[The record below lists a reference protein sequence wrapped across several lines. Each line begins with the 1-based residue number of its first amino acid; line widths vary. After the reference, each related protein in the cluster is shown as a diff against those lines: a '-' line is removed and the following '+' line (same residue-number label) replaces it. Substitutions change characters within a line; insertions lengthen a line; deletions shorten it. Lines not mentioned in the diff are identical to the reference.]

1 MDNDHTFA
9 IYDSPIGG
17 LMIEVSG
24 NKLVSLQIYPY
35 DDNLADDPSSHPNNF
50 TDMIYKQL
58 MEYING
64 ERTTFDIEF
73 VLVESTPF
81 QTAVY
86 NELMKIPYG
95 STRSYKE
102 IATAI
107 GNPRA
112 SRAVGAA
119 ANHNPIHIIIPCHR
133 VIGSRGALTGYAA
146 GINTKVTLLKIEKI
160 Y

>member
-1 MDNDHTFA
+1 MEHAFA

-24 NKLVSLQIYPY
+24 DKLINLEIYPY
-35 DDNLADDPSSHPNNF
+35 GDDLEDDTFSHPNEF
-50 TDMIYKQL
+50 TDMIYAQI

-64 ERTTFDIEF
+64 ERTTFNIEIGF
-73 VLVESTPF
+73 CRSTPF
-81 QTAVY
+81 QIAVY

-95 STRSYKE
+95 ETRSYKE

-107 GNPRA
+107 GNPKA
-112 SRAVGAA
+112 SRAVGTAN
-119 ANHNPIHIIIPCHR
+119 NHNPIHIIIPCHR

-146 GINTKVTLLKIEKI
+146 GINTKADLLKIEKR
-160 Y
+160 